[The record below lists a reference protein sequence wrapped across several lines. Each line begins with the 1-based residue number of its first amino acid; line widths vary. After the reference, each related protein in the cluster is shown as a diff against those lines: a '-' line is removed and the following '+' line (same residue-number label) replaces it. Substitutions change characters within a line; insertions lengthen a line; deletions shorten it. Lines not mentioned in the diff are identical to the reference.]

1 MATKQKYKSTA
12 DVLKT
17 ILADSASED
26 DDSRE
31 LSSETEFSQSQ
42 SSADSSDGDEDL
54 SNGESS
60 VSAARKRKLARPAGS
75 VSAVDGG

>member
-1 MATKQKYKSTA
+1 MASKQKYKSTT

-26 DDSRE
+26 DDSTE
-31 LSSETEFSQSQ
+31 LLFEFSQSQ

-54 SNGESS
+54 SNGEFQ
-60 VSAARKRKLARPAGS
+60 
-75 VSAVDGG
+75 

>member
-31 LSSETEFSQSQ
+31 LSSLN
-42 SSADSSDGDEDL
+42 L
-54 SNGESS
+54 SRLLIHQT
-60 VSAARKRKLARPAGS
+60 VTKTLATAS
-75 VSAVDGG
+75 HQ